1 MPFRAKMKRALGR
14 TNSSGALSKT
24 DTAQSKKPKKE
35 KLPNNVYKPG
45 EKMPRLK
52 YRGPWNQAHQDNL
65 SSFSF
70 GDAWKR
76 RKSSANEEYSPMG
89 SRLVSRRPSAWSR
102 LSRLGSRKSSFVGG
116 EEKGKVG
123 SRRVSMAGL
132 GEAEGDDDIGNVG
145 LSRQQTAE
153 NKRSRTAEQLPPVG
167 DKMEGLESQKKMTNG
182 DTHGLAAQKTITNG
196 RPFTED
202 DLVHAFSY
210 TTMKASERKGEL
222 GRLWDTLGAALIQL
236 TVDITSLGRPKNQD
250 S

>member
-132 GEAEGDDDIGNVG
+132 GEAEGDDDIGNGTLKPHISKRLLTGGVLKWVYPG
-145 LSRQQTAE
+145 NKLQRTKGRELLS
-153 NKRSRTAEQLPPVG
+153 SSHL
-167 DKMEGLESQKKMTNG
+167 LE
-182 DTHGLAAQKTITNG
+182 I
-196 RPFTED
+196 RWR
-202 DLVHAFSY
+202 
-210 TTMKASERKGEL
+210 ASNR
-222 GRLWDTLGAALIQL
+222 R
-236 TVDITSLGRPKNQD
+236 RR
-250 S
+250 